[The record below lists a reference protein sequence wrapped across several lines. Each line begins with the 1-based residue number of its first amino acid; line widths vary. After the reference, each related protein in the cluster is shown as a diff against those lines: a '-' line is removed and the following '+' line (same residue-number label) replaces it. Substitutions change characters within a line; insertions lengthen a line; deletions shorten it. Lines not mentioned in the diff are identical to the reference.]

1 MATEIFNMT
10 TKYPNAKQF
19 KRELDGDR
27 LEQRYLFMGEE
38 EGEKDKCIN
47 RIMVM
52 AFDEPGERAHATGR
66 YHIEND
72 DFLNAADFILSTP
85 LFSSKRVCIMYNID
99 SLVSGK
105 QALFQEMVR
114 DIPEESILIL
124 TTREVRPPAFMAPV
138 LDRFKVVQFWR
149 YFDNDIYNYIV
160 AGIRKLGLAIED
172 RAVDLLVER
181 TGNDIKKIDDAID
194 MIRYSGKTGLVDADL
209 IKNCI
214 DDVKD
219 ASVFDFVDALF
230 RKDARTLALCK
241 KVREDE
247 TPDLRILYLIL
258 RQAEMM
264 ETFYALVGEGVP
276 PEEAMSRAGV
286 YSKNREKFWRYTE
299 TFPRDR
305 LRRVFGLISG
315 VDYSLKSGSA
325 SKELIASPIFNLVS
339 DMLYTM

>member
-1 MATEIFNMT
+1 MT

-27 LEQRYLFMGEE
+27 LEQRYLFLGEE

-52 AFDEPGERAHATGR
+52 AFDDPGERSHASGR

-72 DFLNAADFILSTP
+72 EFLNGADFILSTP
-85 LFSSKRVCIMYNID
+85 LFSSKRVCVMYNID
-99 SLVSGK
+99 SLASARQGS
-105 QALFQEMVR
+105 FQEMVR
-114 DIPEESILIL
+114 DIPGQSILIL

-149 YFDNDIYNYIV
+149 YFDNDIYNYII
-160 AGIRKLGLAIED
+160 AAIRKLGLRIDEN
-172 RAVDLLVER
+172 AVDLLVER

-194 MIRYSGKTGLVDADL
+194 MIRYSGETGTVDADL
-209 IKNCI
+209 VKNCI

-219 ASVFDFVDALF
+219 ASVFDLVDALF
-230 RKDARTLALCK
+230 RKDARALALCR

-247 TPDLRILYLIL
+247 TPELRILYLIL
-258 RQAEMM
+258 RQAEML
-264 ETFYALVGEGVP
+264 ETFYALVADGVP

-286 YSKNREKFWRYTE
+286 YSKNKEKFWRYTE
-299 TFPRDR
+299 AFPRDR
-305 LRRVFGLISG
+305 LRSVFARISG
-315 VDYSLKSGSA
+315 TDYSLKSGTV
-325 SKELIASPIFNLVS
+325 SKDLIASPVFNLVS
-339 DMLYTM
+339 EMLFIKQS